1 MPEEL
6 VAVYAD
12 PDEALRAVLSLRDRG
27 VSNAQVSSPAAFPVV
42 HEVEHTGH
50 SRALGWVAL
59 VGGLTGL
66 GCAIALQVGT
76 SKSMGLIV
84 GGKPIVAWTAF
95 GVVMFE
101 LTMLFAGVSN
111 FLALAILSAVSR
123 RKVAR
128 AVRDLV
134 RSEQIVVTV
143 PLAGMDPKLRDVARG
158 VLGRALA
165 EVSP

>member
-12 PDEALRAVLSLRDRG
+12 PDEALQAVLSLRDRG

-66 GCAIALQVGT
+66 VCATVLEVVT
-76 SKSMGLIV
+76 SKTLGLVV

-101 LTMLFAGVSN
+101 LTMLFAGASN

-128 AVRDLV
+128 AIRDLV
-134 RSEQIVVTV
+134 SSERIVVTV
-143 PLAGMDPKLRDVARG
+143 PLVGMDPKLLAVARS
-158 VLGRALA
+158 VLGGALA
-165 EVSP
+165 EVSS